1 LILIIS
7 GFILARHFILVRAE
21 LDNTV
26 NIAEIQKAQQE
37 LTELENERDKIEL
50 EYQIMRKELS
60 DLWHEV
66 IADDETQEVDI
77 LNSLEDTR
85 KKAGLTDVKGHGLV
99 LTINDKEGYDPY
111 EDPIESLIHDQN
123 IIYLIDLLA
132 DNGAQAISVNDLRVV
147 NSSKIFCIGT
157 TILCNKQRMS
167 PPYIIKVIGPQEQ
180 MKIALDADPV
190 YSKLQEAPYLV
201 RFSYQMIPDLII
213 KAYETP
219 GTIEKDIEFLNPVTE
234 SIN

>member
-1 LILIIS
+1 MTHKYRLLQISISLILIIS

-147 NSSKIFCIGT
+147 NSSKIF
-157 TILCNKQRMS
+157 
-167 PPYIIKVIGPQEQ
+167 V
-180 MKIALDADPV
+180 
-190 YSKLQEAPYLV
+190 
-201 RFSYQMIPDLII
+201 
-213 KAYETP
+213 
-219 GTIEKDIEFLNPVTE
+219 
-234 SIN
+234 